1 MAAIV
6 NSVANAVG
14 AVAGAVTSIVGLVH
28 GDEARDG
35 GSSFINLHN
44 AHGTHDESENYVK
57 GTTYDKIA
65 MIVDKYWPDATEEE
79 RTEIYNSI
87 KSAVDSASIFLQ
99 HCKEQDIQ
107 FRTVELKAVDK
118 VKGEINEEGKHD
130 IVFVNQ
136 LANFYDQGK
145 EFYKQASNIK
155 YIGAVLTI
163 KNTSSDNGNCLD
175 ISISRKTTNSDLTD
189 PESYDGTGSN
199 ISLYNKDVFRKFLP
213 ASKIAYKTKSINEI
227 INKFSN
233 DVNFENVKETIF
245 KKLAE
250 LLDMDVKDIKNSSD
264 KIRCIDKSQPIEYD
278 NILDY
283 EAFKER
289 CAGITDLDAKYPGTI
304 ASIYDTYIKLTT
316 LAESTP
322 FTISCYGIFMLD
334 KSVNKN
340 INSEVQ
346 SDDKNQYIMSPAS
359 AKEIYDTVDD
369 TIKEYVVENGSEEED
384 ENGSEEEDEYENE
397 QAKRKFMNT
406 KIKIAKKLYGKVVV
420 KDGKYVKPYEGAKLE
435 KGEKVLSSNGCLFNF
450 K

>member
-14 AVAGAVTSIVGLVH
+14 AVAGAVSSVVGLFH
-28 GDEARDG
+28 GEEDNRKE
-35 GSSFINLHN
+35 SSFIDLHS
-44 AHGTHDESENYVK
+44 AHDDADNYVK

-65 MIVDKYWPDATEEE
+65 MIVNKYWPDASDEE

-118 VKGEINEEGKHD
+118 VKGEVNEEGKHD

-136 LANFYDQGK
+136 MANFYDQGK

-163 KNTSSDNGNCLD
+163 KNTSGDNGNCLD
-175 ISISRKTTNSDLTD
+175 ISISRKTTNSDLTN

-227 INKFSN
+227 VNKFSN
-233 DVNFENVKETIF
+233 DVNFENAKKKIF
-245 KKLAE
+245 EKLAE
-250 LLDMDVKDIKNSSD
+250 LLGYTEEEIKNSAD

-289 CAGITDLDAKYPGTI
+289 CAGVTDLEAKYPGTI

-340 INSEVQ
+340 INSELEPEEE
-346 SDDKNQYIMSPAS
+346 SQYTMAPAS
-359 AKEIYDTVDD
+359 AKEVYDTVDEA
-369 TIKEYVVENGSEEED
+369 IKEVNGED
-384 ENGSEEEDEYENE
+384 NE

-406 KIKIAKKLYGKVVV
+406 KIKVAKKLYGKIVV
-420 KDGKYVKPYEGAKLE
+420 KDGKFIKPYEGDKLE
-435 KGEKVLSSNGCLFNF
+435 KGEKVLSSSGCLFNF